1 MSRKLNPD
9 AVCWAVLWRV
19 TEPLNSESWLALAE
33 TTSQSSY
40 EHVFNAVDA
49 AVTEALRRQTDRGFA
64 EWWSHPNLK
73 QFVREVQLS
82 RQSAL

>member
-9 AVCWAVLWRV
+9 AICWAVLWRV

-49 AVTEALRRQTDRGFA
+49 AVIDALRRQTDSDFSAWRSRSNF
-64 EWWSHPNLK
+64 K
-73 QFVREVQLS
+73 QFVLEVHLS
-82 RQSAL
+82 LRSAL